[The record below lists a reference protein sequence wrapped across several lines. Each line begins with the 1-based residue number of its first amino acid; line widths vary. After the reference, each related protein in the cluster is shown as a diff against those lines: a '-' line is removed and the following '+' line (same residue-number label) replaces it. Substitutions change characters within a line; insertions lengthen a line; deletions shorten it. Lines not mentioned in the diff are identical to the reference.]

1 MKEYVAMWTRY
12 FDFGG
17 VSTRREYWMAVL
29 MNIIVT
35 AILSAIAAA
44 APALTVLTSIYALAV
59 LIPSLALTIRRLRD
73 AGKGWGWIFIT
84 MVPLVGW
91 IIYLVLLCKPSV
103 SAANTNP

>member
-17 VSTRREYWMAVL
+17 VSTRREYWMAYL
-29 MNIIVT
+29 FNFIVAT
-35 AILSAIAAA
+35 ILGAIAAA
-44 APALTVLTSIYALAV
+44 APALTVLTSVYALAI

-73 AGKGWGWIFIT
+73 AGKGWGWIFIVL
-84 MVPLVGW
+84 VPLVGW